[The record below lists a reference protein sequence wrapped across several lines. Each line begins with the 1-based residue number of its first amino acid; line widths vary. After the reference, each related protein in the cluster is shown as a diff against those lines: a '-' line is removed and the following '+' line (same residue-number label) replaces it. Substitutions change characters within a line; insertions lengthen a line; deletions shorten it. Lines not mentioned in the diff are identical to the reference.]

1 MDQAYVII
9 LFLFV
14 LFALLGSGVW
24 VGLALVGVAFVG
36 MELFAA
42 SGSTGDRMATELWSA

>member
-1 MDQAYVII
+1 MDQAYVIV

-14 LFALLGSGVW
+14 LFTLLGSGVW

-36 MELFAA
+36 MELFGPA
-42 SGSTGDRMATELWSA
+42 GSTGVRMAR